1 MTATIADRYRSV
13 VARVAEAAIR
23 ARRDPTEVVIVVA
36 AKTFGVDAIRE
47 VVAAGARDIGE
58 NYVQEARRKA
68 ADLEGEGVRWHLIGR
83 LQRNKAALAVK
94 LFHLVHSLDRIELA
108 RDLEEAARKSGRRAR
123 CLIEVNLGA
132 EATKGGAAIEA
143 VAPLLEAAAT
153 LPALEIHGLMAIPPP
168 GTAEDSRRSFA
179 RLRALRDQLCRLR
192 LPNVRLKELSMGMSS
207 DFEAAVGEGATI
219 VRIGTAI
226 FGPRS

>member
-1 MTATIADRYRSV
+1 MIATIVERYRSV
-13 VARVAEAAIR
+13 VERVAEAAIR
-23 ARRDPTEVVIVVA
+23 AGRDPREVVIVVA
-36 AKTFGVDAIRE
+36 AKSFAVGAIRE

-68 ADLEGEGVRWHLIGR
+68 ADLAAEGVRWHLIGR

-108 RDLEEAARKSGRRAR
+108 RDLDEAARKAAVRAR
-123 CLIEVNLGA
+123 CLVEVNLGA
-132 EATKGGAAIEA
+132 EVTKAGAAIET
-143 VAPLLEAAAT
+143 VAPLLEAAAM

-168 GTAEDSRRSFA
+168 GTVEDARRSFA
-179 RLRALRDQLCRLR
+179 RLRALRDRLCRLR

-207 DFEAAVGEGATI
+207 DFEAAIGEGATM